1 MGSDMKI
8 PAKVDKVSGGFLP
21 DASLVWCCEV
31 VCGCQAKDEGEV
43 TVTNV
48 GKYFPTHPG
57 RTGGGVSGGA
67 EIDRRSCHTHSRLL
81 AQHWPHLTVQALK
94 RARIRE

>member
-1 MGSDMKI
+1 MGSDVKI
-8 PAKVDKVSGGFLP
+8 PAKVDKVSGGLP
-21 DASLVWCCEV
+21 DASLVCGCEI

-43 TVTNV
+43 TVANV

-67 EIDRRSCHTHSRLL
+67 EIDRRSCHTHTHTPLGPTL
-81 AQHWPHLTVQALK
+81 ASPD
-94 RARIRE
+94 RASSQTRTD